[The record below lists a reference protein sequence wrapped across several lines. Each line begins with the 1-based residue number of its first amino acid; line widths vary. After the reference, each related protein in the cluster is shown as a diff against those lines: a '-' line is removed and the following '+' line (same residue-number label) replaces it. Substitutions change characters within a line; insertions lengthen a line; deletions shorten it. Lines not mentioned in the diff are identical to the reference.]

1 MSFVS
6 LEFIGFVLAT
16 FILYYLFPRK
26 IRWIILLVSSYI
38 FYFLSSKSLIVFLL
52 LSTLSIYFGT
62 LLISKINDKEINKDL
77 DKEEKKK
84 IKLKRKKQKKLVLL
98 LVILINLGVLAVL
111 KYNNFFGG
119 IINSIFNTNIAVK
132 YFILPLGISYY
143 TLQALGYIIDVYN
156 NKYKPSKNIFKVAL
170 FLSFFPQMVEGPIG
184 RFNTLADQLYEGH
197 KFDYDRTISALVLI
211 GWGFF
216 KKLVIADRA
225 GLYVNNVFGG
235 NYSGFIVL
243 FAIILYTIQIYTEFS
258 GCMDIVCGLG
268 ELFGVKL
275 DKNFRQ
281 PFFAKSIN
289 EFWRRWH
296 ITLGTWLRDYIFYPI
311 SLSKANLK
319 LSKWARSLKWK
330 HLGQF
335 IIIAFPLFFV
345 WFCNGL
351 WHGPSLKYI
360 IYGLYYYVL
369 MMLGVLFSP
378 LLKKI
383 VDILKIKTD
392 VFSYRLFQM
401 LRTFVIV
408 VIGLTIFRADTLT
421 KAFCYLKSIFVIGKH
436 QSITQMNLGLT
447 VPDILV
453 LIVACIILFVVSFMQ
468 EKDIDIREKIKNEN
482 LLFRWFIYFFIIF
495 SIIIFGIYGPGYDA
509 SSFIYASF

>member
-6 LEFIGFVLAT
+6 LEFIGFVIVI
-16 FILYYLFPRK
+16 FILYYLFPKK
-26 IRWIILLVSSYI
+26 IRWIVLLASSYI
-38 FYFLSSKSLIVFLL
+38 FYFLSSKNLIIFLL
-52 LSTLSIYFGT
+52 ISTISIYIGT

-77 DKEEKKK
+77 DKEIRKR
-84 IKLKRKKQKKLVLL
+84 IKLKRKRLKRLVLL
-98 LVILINLGVLAVL
+98 LVILINLGILAVL

-119 IINSIFNTNIAVK
+119 IINSVFNTTIAVK

-143 TLQALGYIIDVYN
+143 TLQALGYVIDVYN

-184 RFNTLADQLYEGH
+184 RFNTLANQLYEGH
-197 KFDYDRTISALVLI
+197 KFDYDRVISALVLI

-225 GLYVNNVFGG
+225 GLYVNNVFNGD
-235 NYSGFIVL
+235 YSGYIIL

-289 EFWRRWH
+289 DFWRRWH

-311 SLSKANLK
+311 SLSKTNLK
-319 LSKWARSLKWK
+319 LSKWARSLKLK

-369 MMLGVLFSP
+369 MMCGVLFSP
-378 LLKKI
+378 ILKKI
-383 VDILKIKTD
+383 IEILRIKTD
-392 VFSYRLFQM
+392 VFSYKLFQI
-401 LRTFVIV
+401 LRTSLIV
-408 VIGLTIFRADTLT
+408 MIGLTIFRAETLQ
-421 KAFCYLKSIFVIGKH
+421 KAFYYLSSIFSFEKCKGISK
-436 QSITQMNLGLT
+436 MNLGLT
-447 VPDILV
+447 SLDILV
-453 LIVACIILFVVSFMQ
+453 LIFSCIILFIISFMK
-468 EKDIDIREKIKNEN
+468 EKNIDVREELKNEN

-509 SSFIYASF
+509 SGFIYQLF